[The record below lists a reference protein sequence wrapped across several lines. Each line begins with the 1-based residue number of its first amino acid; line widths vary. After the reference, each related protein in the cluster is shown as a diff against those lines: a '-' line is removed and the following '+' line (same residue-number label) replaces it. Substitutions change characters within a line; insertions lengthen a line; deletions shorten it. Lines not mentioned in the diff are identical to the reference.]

1 MPGTLISR
9 LFSVNRECTASTHSC
24 SMRGF
29 WCSSVLIA
37 GHRYCKVAD
46 VQVQSCRWSFD
57 NSNVGVVS
65 GHSPKDS
72 KGPHAT
78 AFGKSFSMSPSY
90 FWKFPFL
97 SWPWRL
103 PVSIGFKFKAVWQ
116 QLGVQ
121 VLKITRSPSAGCPKQ
136 VMACLS
142 SRCVFLGVSTAGSR
156 VQV

>member
-46 VQVQSCRWSFD
+46 VQVQSSRWSFHK
-57 NSNVGVVS
+57 SNVGVAL

-72 KGPHAT
+72 KGPEAT
-78 AFGKSFSMSPSY
+78 ACGKSLCMSPSY

-103 PVSIGFKFKAVWQ
+103 PVSIGIKAVWQ

-121 VLKITRSPSAGCPKQ
+121 VFKITRSPSAGCQKK
-136 VMACLS
+136 S
-142 SRCVFLGVSTAGSR
+142 SCQAALNAS
-156 VQV
+156 